1 MNELRIDGAI
11 DMHCHFDPDTIGG
24 SLDITTMGGVTAIEA
39 AREAHASGHAALV
52 LKSHS
57 FASPALAAT
66 MTALVPG
73 LAVFGGVCTD
83 LPSGGLNVAA
93 VEAALALG
101 ARIVWLPTVH
111 SYQDVTLNRRR
122 RADGGGLRVI
132 DDEGAPLEVVREI
145 VDLIR
150 QTDAILATGHIS
162 AEEHHAVAKAF
173 AADVKVLVTHAG
185 EAVGGP
191 HLSAAQCA
199 ELADLGAT
207 IELTALACHD
217 LFDTRGKSP
226 GEMAAMIGV
235 IGPGRCTLSTDYGWS
250 DTLPRPAPGL
260 RSFLEALW
268 QQGLSELDL
277 TTMVATN
284 PARLLGLASR

>member
-1 MNELRIDGAI
+1 
-11 DMHCHFDPDTIGG
+11 MHCHFDPDTIGG
-24 SLDITTMGGVTAIEA
+24 SLEITTTGGVSAIEA

-73 LAVFGGVCTD
+73 LSVFGGVCTD
-83 LPSGGLNVAA
+83 LPSGGLNVDA

-111 SYQDVTLNRRR
+111 SYQDVTLNGRRKS
-122 RADGGGLRVI
+122 DGGGLRVI
-132 DDEGAPLEVVREI
+132 DDDGAPLDVVREI

-162 AEEHHAVAKAF
+162 ADEHHAMAAAF
-173 AADVKVLVTHAG
+173 AGDVKVLVTHAG

-191 HLSAAQCA
+191 HLTAAQCA

-226 GEMAAMIGV
+226 SEMAAMITA
-235 IGPGRCTLSTDYGWS
+235 IGPARCTLSTDYGWS

-260 RSFLEALW
+260 QNFLETLW
-268 QQGLSELDL
+268 NEGLSETDL
-277 TTMVATN
+277 ATMVAGN
-284 PARLLGLASR
+284 PSRLLGLDPR